1 MKDSFEIGFCFTLQL
16 GINKAEFL
24 LVVIAETKSIIFP
37 SFQVGWVF
45 FLRISSSP
53 SPDMLNGCPFKN
65 GG

>member
-1 MKDSFEIGFCFTLQL
+1 MLFHTPAGYK
-16 GINKAEFL
+16 NKAEFL
-24 LVVIAETKSIIFP
+24 LVVIAETKSNHFSFFP
-37 SFQVGWVF
+37 GQMGF

>member
-1 MKDSFEIGFCFTLQL
+1 MKDSFETVFVSHPQL

-24 LVVIAETKSIIFP
+24 LVVKAETKCIICP
-37 SFQVGWVF
+37 SFGWVF

-65 GG
+65 AG